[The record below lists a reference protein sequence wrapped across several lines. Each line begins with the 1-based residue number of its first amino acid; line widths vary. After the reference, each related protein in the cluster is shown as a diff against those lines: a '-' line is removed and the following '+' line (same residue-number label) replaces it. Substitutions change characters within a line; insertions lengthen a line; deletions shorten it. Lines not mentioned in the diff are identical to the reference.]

1 MTFEPEAAPERKKL
15 APGLKLALEM
25 GPLVLFF
32 IAYSRF
38 GIFAGTAVLMAATLT
53 ALAITWSMTRHL
65 PVMPLVTAVMVLV
78 FGGLTLVL
86 HDATFVK
93 MKATIV
99 YLLFA
104 AALFGGLLF
113 NKALLSVVFDTMMK
127 LTEEGWRRLTLRWGF
142 FFLAM
147 AAVNEIV
154 WRTQSEDFWVKFKVF
169 GFVPLTILFA
179 LSQTPLMLKHE
190 LKGDEAEKAPEH
202 L

>member
-1 MTFEPEAAPERKKL
+1 MNDAPAPQRKKL
-15 APGLKLALEM
+15 KPGLKLLLEM

-32 IAYSRF
+32 LVYSKF
-38 GIFAGTAVLMAATLT
+38 GIFAGTGALMAATVV
-53 ALAITWSMTRHL
+53 ALAVTYSLTKHL
-65 PVMPLVTAVMVLV
+65 PVMPMVTAAMVIV
-78 FGGLTLVL
+78 FGGATLLL

-104 AALFGGLLF
+104 AALLGGLVF
-113 NKALLSVVFDTMMK
+113 GKALLSVAFDSVMN
-127 LTEEGWRRLTLRWGF
+127 LTEEGWRKLTLRWGL

-154 WRTQSEDFWVKFKVF
+154 WRTQTEDFWVKFKVF
-169 GFVPLTILFA
+169 GFVPLTVLFA

-190 LKGDEAEKAPEH
+190 LKGEDAEKAPEH

>member
-1 MTFEPEAAPERKKL
+1 MSDATHTIARKKL

-32 IAYSRF
+32 VAYSRF
-38 GIFAGTAVLMAATLT
+38 GIFAGTGVLMAATVV
-53 ALAITWSMTRHL
+53 ALAVTYALTRHI

-78 FGGLTLVL
+78 FGGLTLLL

-104 AALFGGLLF
+104 AALLGGLLF
-113 NKALLSVVFDTMMK
+113 GKALLSVVFDTMMQLTEAGWRK
-127 LTEEGWRRLTLRWGF
+127 LTMRWGL

-154 WRTQSEDFWVKFKVF
+154 WRTQTEAFWVNFKVF

-179 LSQTPLMLKHE
+179 LSQTPLMLKYE
-190 LKGDEAEKAPEH
+190 LKGDEADKAPEH

>member
-1 MTFEPEAAPERKKL
+1 MTDTPAAAPRKKL
-15 APGLKLALEM
+15 KPGLKFVLEM

-32 IAYSRF
+32 LAYNKF
-38 GIFAGTAVLMAATLT
+38 GIFAGTAALMAATVV
-53 ALAITWSMTRHL
+53 ALAVTYALTRHL
-65 PVMPLVTAVMVLV
+65 PVMPMVTAAMVV
-78 FGGLTLVL
+78 IFGGATLLL

-104 AALFGGLLF
+104 AALLGGLLF
-113 NKALLSVVFDTMMK
+113 GKALLSVAFDSVMN
-127 LTEEGWRRLTLRWGF
+127 LTEEGWRKLTLRWGL

-147 AAVNEIV
+147 AAVNEFV
-154 WRTQSEDFWVKFKVF
+154 WRTQPEDFWVKFKVF

-179 LSQTPLMLKHE
+179 ISQTPLMLKHE
-190 LKGDEAEKAPEH
+190 LKGDDAEKAPEH

>member
-1 MTFEPEAAPERKKL
+1 MTEETKAPAQKKKL
-15 APGLKLALEM
+15 RPSLKFGLEM

-32 IAYSRF
+32 LAYSRF
-38 GIFAGTAVLMAATLT
+38 GIFEGTAVLMVTT
-53 ALAITWSMTRHL
+53 VVALAITYWLTRHL
-65 PVMPLVTAVMVLV
+65 PVMPVVTAVMVLI

-104 AALFGGLLF
+104 AALLGGLAF
-113 NKALLSVVFDTMMK
+113 GKALLSVVFDSVMK
-127 LTEEGWRRLTLRWGF
+127 LTEEGWRKLTLRWGL
-142 FFLAM
+142 FFLVM

-154 WRTQSEDFWVKFKVF
+154 WRTQSEAFWVEFKVF

-179 LSQTPLMLKHE
+179 LSQTPLMLKYE
-190 LKGDEAEKAPEH
+190 LRGEEAEKATEH

>member
-1 MTFEPEAAPERKKL
+1 VSNAPAAPRKKL
-15 APGLKLALEM
+15 KPGLKLLLEM

-32 IAYSRF
+32 LVYTRF
-38 GIFAGTAVLMAATLT
+38 GIFAGTGALMAATIV
-53 ALAITWSMTRHL
+53 ALAVTYSLTRHL
-65 PVMPLVTAVMVLV
+65 PVMPMVTAAMVVV
-78 FGGLTLVL
+78 FGGATLLL

-104 AALFGGLLF
+104 AALLGGLLF
-113 NKALLSVVFDTMMK
+113 GKALLSVAFDSVMN
-127 LTEEGWRRLTLRWGF
+127 LTEEGWRKLTLRWGLF
-142 FFLAM
+142 FIAM
-147 AAVNEIV
+147 AAVNEFV
-154 WRTQSEDFWVKFKVF
+154 WRTQPEDFWVKFKVF

-179 LSQTPLMLKHE
+179 ISQTPLMLKHE

>member
-1 MTFEPEAAPERKKL
+1 MNIQIPETPVRAKL
-15 APGLKLALEM
+15 APSLKFALEM

-32 IAYSRF
+32 AAYSRF
-38 GIFAGTAVLMAATLT
+38 GIFTGTGVLMATT
-53 ALAITWSMTRHL
+53 VVALAVTYWLTRHV

-78 FGGLTLVL
+78 FGGLTLLL
-86 HDATFVK
+86 HDDTFVK

-104 AALFGGLLF
+104 SALLGGLLF
-113 NKALLSVVFDTMMK
+113 DKALLSVAFDSVMR
-127 LTEEGWRRLTLRWGF
+127 LTEEGWRKLTWRWGV

-147 AAVNEIV
+147 AGVNEAV
-154 WRTQSEDFWVKFKVF
+154 WRYTSLDFWVKFKVF

-179 LSQTPLMLKHE
+179 LSQTPLMLKYE
-190 LKGDEAEKAPEH
+190 LRGEDAAKAPEH

>member
-1 MTFEPEAAPERKKL
+1 MSDTHTAPRRKLK
-15 APGLKLALEM
+15 PGLKFVLEM

-32 IAYSRF
+32 LAYNKF
-38 GIFAGTAVLMAATLT
+38 GFFAGTGALMVASVI
-53 ALAITWSMTRHL
+53 ALAVTYALTKHL
-65 PVMPLVTAVMVLV
+65 PVMPMVTAAMVV
-78 FGGLTLVL
+78 IFGGATLLL

-104 AALFGGLLF
+104 AALLGGLVF
-113 NKALLSVVFDTMMK
+113 GKALLSVAFDSVMN
-127 LTEEGWRRLTLRWGF
+127 LTEEGWRKLTLRWGL

-154 WRTQSEDFWVKFKVF
+154 WRTQTEDFWVKFKVF

-179 LSQTPLMLKHE
+179 LSQTPLMLKYE
-190 LKGDEAEKAPEH
+190 LKGADAEKAPEH

>member
-1 MTFEPEAAPERKKL
+1 MKFLFDLFPVILFFAAFKAFDIFVATGVVIVATAGQIAWVWHRHRKVDTML
-15 APGLKLALEM
+15 WVSLAL
-25 GPLVLFF
+25 V
-32 IAYSRF
+32 
-38 GIFAGTAVLMAATLT
+38 V
-53 ALAITWSMTRHL
+53 
-65 PVMPLVTAVMVLV
+65 V
-78 FGGLTLVL
+78 FGGATLLL

-104 AALFGGLLF
+104 LALLGGLLF
-113 NKALLSVVFDTMMK
+113 GKALLSVAFDSVMN
-127 LTEEGWRRLTLRWGF
+127 LSEEGWRKLTLRWGL

-147 AAVNEIV
+147 AGVNEFV
-154 WRTQSEDFWVKFKVF
+154 WRTQTEAFWVNFKVF

-179 LSQTPLMLKHE
+179 ISQTPLMLKYE

>member
-1 MTFEPEAAPERKKL
+1 MNDTQTAPRKKL
-15 APGLKLALEM
+15 KPGLKFVLEM

-32 IAYSRF
+32 LAYNRF
-38 GIFAGTAVLMAATLT
+38 GIFAGTGTLMVATVI
-53 ALAITWSMTRHL
+53 ALAVTYALTKHL
-65 PVMPLVTAVMVLV
+65 PVMPVVTAAMVV
-78 FGGLTLVL
+78 IFGGATLLL

-104 AALFGGLLF
+104 AALLGGLLF
-113 NKALLSVVFDTMMK
+113 GKALLSVAFDSVMN
-127 LTEEGWRRLTLRWGF
+127 LTEEGWRKLTLRWGLF
-142 FFLAM
+142 FVAM

-154 WRTQSEDFWVKFKVF
+154 WRTQTENFWVNFKVF

-179 LSQTPLMLKHE
+179 LSQTPLMLKYE
-190 LKGDEAEKAPEH
+190 LKGEDVEKAPEH

>member
-1 MTFEPEAAPERKKL
+1 MSDTPEPQRTKL
-15 APGLKLALEM
+15 APELKLVLEM

-32 IAYSRF
+32 VVYNRF
-38 GIFAGTAVLMAATLT
+38 GIFAGTGALMAATIA
-53 ALAITWSMTRHL
+53 ALAVTYALTKHL
-65 PVMPLVTAVMVLV
+65 PVMPMVTAVMVLV
-78 FGGLTLVL
+78 FGGATLLL

-104 AALFGGLLF
+104 VALLGGLAF
-113 NKALLSVVFDTMMK
+113 GKALLSVVFDSVMR
-127 LTEEGWRRLTLRWGF
+127 LTEEGWRKLTLRWGL

-154 WRTQSEDFWVKFKVF
+154 WRTQTEDFWVKFKVF
-169 GFVPLTILFA
+169 GFVPLTVLFA

-190 LKGDEAEKAPEH
+190 LKGEDAEKAPEH

>member
-1 MTFEPEAAPERKKL
+1 MTDTPAAAPRKKL
-15 APGLKLALEM
+15 KPGLKLLLEM

-32 IAYSRF
+32 LVYNKF
-38 GIFAGTAVLMAATLT
+38 GIFAGTGALMVATIV
-53 ALAITWSMTRHL
+53 ALAVTYALTKHL
-65 PVMPLVTAVMVLV
+65 PVMPMVTAAMVVV
-78 FGGLTLVL
+78 FGGATLLL

-104 AALFGGLLF
+104 AALLGGLLF
-113 NKALLSVVFDTMMK
+113 GKALLSVAFDSVMN
-127 LTEEGWRRLTLRWGF
+127 LTEEGWRKLTLRWGLF
-142 FFLAM
+142 FVAM
-147 AAVNEIV
+147 AVVNEFV
-154 WRTQSEDFWVKFKVF
+154 WRTQPEDFWVKFKVF

-179 LSQTPLMLKHE
+179 ISQTPLMLKHE

>member
-1 MTFEPEAAPERKKL
+1 MSDTPEPQRKKL
-15 APGLKLALEM
+15 APGLKLVLEM

-32 IAYSRF
+32 VVYNRF
-38 GIFAGTAVLMAATLT
+38 GIFAGTGALMAATIA
-53 ALAITWSMTRHL
+53 ALAVTYALTKHL
-65 PVMPLVTAVMVLV
+65 PVMPMVTAVMVLV
-78 FGGLTLVL
+78 FGGATLLL

-104 AALFGGLLF
+104 VALLGGLAF
-113 NKALLSVVFDTMMK
+113 GKALLSVVFDSVMR
-127 LTEEGWRRLTLRWGF
+127 LTEEGWRKLTLRWGL

-154 WRTQSEDFWVKFKVF
+154 WRTQTEDFWVKFKVF
-169 GFVPLTILFA
+169 GFVPLTVLFA

-190 LKGDEAEKAPEH
+190 LKGEDAEKAPEH

>member
-1 MTFEPEAAPERKKL
+1 VTDTPAAAPRKKL
-15 APGLKLALEM
+15 KPALKFVLEM

-32 IAYSRF
+32 LVYSKF
-38 GIFAGTAVLMAATLT
+38 GIFAGTGALMAATIV
-53 ALAITWSMTRHL
+53 ALAVTYALTKHL
-65 PVMPLVTAVMVLV
+65 PVMPMVTAAMVVV
-78 FGGLTLVL
+78 FGGATLLL

-104 AALFGGLLF
+104 AALLGGLLF
-113 NKALLSVVFDTMMK
+113 GKALLSVAFDSVMN
-127 LTEEGWRRLTLRWGF
+127 LTEEGWRKLTLRWGLF
-142 FFLAM
+142 FVAM
-147 AAVNEIV
+147 AAVNEFV
-154 WRTQSEDFWVKFKVF
+154 WRTQPEDFWVKFKVF

-179 LSQTPLMLKHE
+179 ISQTPLMLKHE

>member
-1 MTFEPEAAPERKKL
+1 
-15 APGLKLALEM
+15 
-25 GPLVLFF
+25 
-32 IAYSRF
+32 
-38 GIFAGTAVLMAATLT
+38 
-53 ALAITWSMTRHL
+53 
-65 PVMPLVTAVMVLV
+65 
-78 FGGLTLVL
+78 
-86 HDATFVK
+86 

-113 NKALLSVVFDTMMK
+113 GKALLSVVFDTMMQLTEAGWRK
-127 LTEEGWRRLTLRWGF
+127 LTVRWGL

-154 WRTQSEDFWVKFKVF
+154 WRTQTEAFWVNFKVF

-179 LSQTPLMLKHE
+179 LSQTPLMLKYE
-190 LKGDEAEKAPEH
+190 LKGDEADKAPEH

>member
-1 MTFEPEAAPERKKL
+1 MSDDVKASARRKL

-32 IAYSRF
+32 AAYSRF
-38 GIFAGTAVLMAATLT
+38 GIFPGTAVLMVATT
-53 ALAITWSMTRHL
+53 VALAVTYVMTKHV

-78 FGGLTLVL
+78 FGGLTLIL
-86 HDATFVK
+86 QDATFVK

-104 AALFGGLLF
+104 AALLGGLLF
-113 NKALLSVVFDTMMK
+113 GKALLSVAFDAMMN
-127 LTEEGWRRLTLRWGF
+127 LTEEGWRKLTFRWGL

-147 AAVNEIV
+147 ACVNEFV
-154 WRTQSEDFWVKFKVF
+154 WRTQTEDFWVKFKVF
-169 GFVPLTILFA
+169 GFVPLTIVFA
-179 LSQTPLMLKHE
+179 LSQTPLMLRYE
-190 LKGDEAEKAPEH
+190 LKAEEAEKAPEH

>member
-1 MTFEPEAAPERKKL
+1 MNDAPAPQRKKL
-15 APGLKLALEM
+15 KPGLKLLLEM

-32 IAYSRF
+32 LVYSKF
-38 GIFAGTAVLMAATLT
+38 GIFAGTGALMAATVV
-53 ALAITWSMTRHL
+53 ALAVTYSLTKHL
-65 PVMPLVTAVMVLV
+65 PVMPMVTAAMVIV
-78 FGGLTLVL
+78 FGGATLLL

-104 AALFGGLLF
+104 AALLGGLVF
-113 NKALLSVVFDTMMK
+113 GKALLSVAFDSVMN
-127 LTEEGWRRLTLRWGF
+127 LTEEGWRKLTLRWGLF
-142 FFLAM
+142 FVAM
-147 AAVNEIV
+147 AAVNEFV
-154 WRTQSEDFWVKFKVF
+154 WRTQPEDFWVKFKVF

-179 LSQTPLMLKHE
+179 ISQTPLMLKHE

>member
-1 MTFEPEAAPERKKL
+1 MNDAPARQRKKL
-15 APGLKLALEM
+15 KPGLKFVLEM

-32 IAYSRF
+32 LVYSKF
-38 GIFAGTAVLMAATLT
+38 GIFAGTGALMAATIV
-53 ALAITWSMTRHL
+53 ALAVTYALTKHL
-65 PVMPLVTAVMVLV
+65 PVMPMVTAAMVVV
-78 FGGLTLVL
+78 FGGATLLL

-104 AALFGGLLF
+104 AALLGGLLF
-113 NKALLSVVFDTMMK
+113 GKALLSVAFDSVMN
-127 LTEEGWRRLTLRWGF
+127 LTEEGWRKLTLRWGLF
-142 FFLAM
+142 FVAM
-147 AAVNEIV
+147 AAVNEFV
-154 WRTQSEDFWVKFKVF
+154 WRTQPEDFWVKFKVF

-179 LSQTPLMLKHE
+179 ISQTPLMLKHE

>member
-1 MTFEPEAAPERKKL
+1 MSDATNAVGRKKL

-32 IAYSRF
+32 AAYSRF
-38 GIFAGTAVLMAATLT
+38 GIFAGTGVLMAATVV
-53 ALAITWSMTRHL
+53 ALAVTYAMTRHV
-65 PVMPLVTAVMVLV
+65 PVMPLVTAVMVLA

-104 AALFGGLLF
+104 VALFGGLLF
-113 NKALLSVVFDTMMK
+113 GKALLSIVFDTMMQ
-127 LTEEGWRRLTLRWGF
+127 LTEEGWRKLTIRWGL

-147 AAVNEIV
+147 AAVNEVV
-154 WRTQSEDFWVKFKVF
+154 WRTQSEAFWVNFKVF

-179 LSQTPLMLKHE
+179 LSQTPLMLKYE

>member
-1 MTFEPEAAPERKKL
+1 MNDAPAPQRKKL
-15 APGLKLALEM
+15 KPGLKLLLEM

-32 IAYSRF
+32 LVYTRF
-38 GIFAGTAVLMAATLT
+38 GIFAGTGALMVATIV
-53 ALAITWSMTRHL
+53 ALAVTYALTKHL
-65 PVMPLVTAVMVLV
+65 PVMPMVTAAMVIV
-78 FGGLTLVL
+78 FGGATLLL

-104 AALFGGLLF
+104 AALLGGLVF
-113 NKALLSVVFDTMMK
+113 GKALLSVAFDSVMN
-127 LTEEGWRRLTLRWGF
+127 LTEEGWRKLTLRWGLF
-142 FFLAM
+142 FVAM
-147 AAVNEIV
+147 AAVNEFV
-154 WRTQSEDFWVKFKVF
+154 WRTQPEDFWVKFKVF

-179 LSQTPLMLKHE
+179 ISQTPLMLKHE